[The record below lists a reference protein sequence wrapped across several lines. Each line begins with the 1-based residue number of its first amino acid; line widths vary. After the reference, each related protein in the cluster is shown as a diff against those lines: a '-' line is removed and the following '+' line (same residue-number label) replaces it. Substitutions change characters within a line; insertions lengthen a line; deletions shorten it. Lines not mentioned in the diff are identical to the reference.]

1 MERLV
6 ENPAKLTFRAFASP
20 TTRAGTAAAPTHHW
34 TADQLQSGWTRLAE
48 NSIITLRSPWLN
60 YSSLDEIHSLVI
72 SLSAASP
79 TRNFSLHWGDSPE
92 VTPLVLGRNHR
103 ALQAGASNTLLVMGQ
118 DIAGTQE
125 LDPVAG
131 YPAPRY
137 FFLRFESEN
146 AAALPFESIQILS
159 QSALLA
165 LEPHGLTR
173 HDAQG
178 HLRDALYTAMP
189 GEISY
194 RANLSALSSPSDLSF
209 GVRSLLRG
217 TTVRYTLQ
225 AGDARTATPFFDQTL
240 QEDGAWHDFRVPL
253 PLVSRE
259 TTITFRAESSAPG
272 NTAYWANPRIIPK
285 EQAPKTNVILFL
297 ADALRADR
305 LGFHGYPK
313 PVSPFLDQLAERGV
327 VFLNSYTAASWTK
340 PSAAS
345 LLTSLYPQT
354 HGVGLRS
361 NTDALPATVRTLQQ
375 HLRAN
380 GYVSAHLS
388 ANPLGSTLSGLDRGF
403 DSAFMPRFF
412 EADGGRA
419 PKIRSDALVNKAL
432 AWIAEHQNEP
442 FFLYIH
448 AMDTHTPYL
457 ARVAADS
464 VAADSAA
471 ALYDAELL
479 FSDQQIRRLHEHLA
493 ARGLSERTLFVFTS
507 DHGEAFGEHGQT
519 GHGLSVYQEEIRVP
533 LLMAHRGSLKPERVE
548 EGATLLDVMPAVLS
562 HLAIPLEAAAQGVN
576 ILSAQERRRDR
587 LIVAGKYTFPESNPS
602 EREVLAAMQGNWKLI
617 ARMPLSAQAPTL
629 ELYDLAADPLER
641 NNLAAAQP
649 ERTNS
654 MYAELMQFLAEQEK
668 SRGEFV
674 RSHAAENAGLDA
686 ESGPPP
692 RTLSQDMLERLRSL
706 GYVK

>member
-1 MERLV
+1 
-6 ENPAKLTFRAFASP
+6 
-20 TTRAGTAAAPTHHW
+20 
-34 TADQLQSGWTRLAE
+34 
-48 NSIITLRSPWLN
+48 
-60 YSSLDEIHSLVI
+60 
-72 SLSAASP
+72 
-79 TRNFSLHWGDSPE
+79 
-92 VTPLVLGRNHR
+92 
-103 ALQAGASNTLLVMGQ
+103 
-118 DIAGTQE
+118 
-125 LDPVAG
+125 LDPAAG

-137 FFLRFESEN
+137 FFLRFESGK
-146 AAALPFESIQILS
+146 ADALPFESIQILS

-178 HLRDALYTAMP
+178 HLRDALYSTIP

-194 RANLSALSSPSDLSF
+194 RTSLPSPSELSF

-217 TTVRYTLQ
+217 TTVRYTLLL
-225 AGDARTATPFFDQTL
+225 GDGRATTIFDQTL
-240 QEDGAWHDFRVPL
+240 QEDGAWHDLRVPL
-253 PLVSRE
+253 PLASGE
-259 TTITFRAESSAPG
+259 TMITFRAESSAPG

-285 EQAPKTNVILFL
+285 EQARKTNVILFV

-313 PVSPFLDQLAERGV
+313 AVSPFLDHLAESGV
-327 VFLNSYTAASWTK
+327 VFLNSYSAASWTK

-361 NTDALPATVRTLQQ
+361 NTDALPATVRTLQE

-388 ANPLGSTLSGLDRGF
+388 ANPLGSTLSGLDQGF
-403 DSAFMPRFF
+403 DSTFTARFF
-412 EADGGRA
+412 EAAGDRP

-432 AWIAEHQNEP
+432 TWIDEHQSEP

-457 ARVAADS
+457 AGGD
-464 VAADSAA
+464 ADSAA
-471 ALYDAELL
+471 ADSAGADYAGARYDAEVR
-479 FSDQQIRRLHEHLA
+479 FSDAQIRRLHEHLA
-493 ARGLSERTLFVFTS
+493 ARSLAERTLFVFTA

-519 GHGLSVYQEEIRVP
+519 GHGVSVYQEEIRVP
-533 LLMAHRGSLKPERVE
+533 LLMAQRGHLEPKRVE
-548 EGATLLDVMPAVLS
+548 EAVTLLDVMPAILG
-562 HLAIPLEAAAQGVN
+562 HLAIPPETTAQGVN
-576 ILSAQERRRDR
+576 ILSAAERSRDR
-587 LIVAGKYTFPESNPS
+587 LVVSGKYTFPEASPS
-602 EREVLAAMQGNWKLI
+602 QRELLAAMQGNWKLI
-617 ARMPLSAQAPTL
+617 ARMPLSAEAPVL

-649 ERTNS
+649 ERTNG
-654 MYAELMQFLAEQEK
+654 MHAALLQFLAEQEK
-668 SRGEFV
+668 SRGDFV
-674 RSHAAENAGLDA
+674 RSHEAEKSGQGAEYGLQQ
-686 ESGPPP
+686 
-692 RTLSQDMLERLRSL
+692 RTLPHDIWERLRSL

>member
-6 ENPAKLTFRAFASP
+6 ENPAQLTLRAFASP
-20 TTRAGTAAAPTHHW
+20 TPRAGTPAAPTYHW
-34 TADQLQSGWTRLAE
+34 TAEQLQSDWTRSME
-48 NSIITLRSPWLN
+48 KRVVTLRSPRLD
-60 YSSLDEIHSLVI
+60 YSSLDEIHSVVI
-72 SLSAASP
+72 SLSAASAI
-79 TRNFSLHWGDSPE
+79 RNFSLHWSDGTE
-92 VTPLVLGRNHR
+92 LTPLVLGRNHR
-103 ALQAGASNTLLVMGQ
+103 ALRAGTDSDLIVLGQ

-137 FFLRFESEN
+137 FFLRFEFGK
-146 AAALPFESIQILS
+146 ADALPFESIQILS

-178 HLRDALYTAMP
+178 HLRDALYTAIP

-194 RANLSALSSPSDLSF
+194 RTSLSLPPSDLAF

-253 PLVSRE
+253 PLASGE

-285 EQAPKTNVILFL
+285 EQAQARKTNVILFL

-305 LGFHGYPK
+305 LGFYGYEK
-313 PVSPFLDQLAERGV
+313 PVSPFLDQLAESGV
-327 VFLNSYTAASWTK
+327 VFLNSYSAASWTK

-361 NTDALPATVRTLQQ
+361 NTDALPATVHTLQE

-403 DSAFMPRFF
+403 DSTFTPRFF
-412 EADGGRA
+412 EAAKDRA
-419 PKIRSDALVNKAL
+419 PKIRSDALVDRTL
-432 AWIAEHQNEP
+432 AWIDEHQGEP

-464 VAADSAA
+464 AAADNAA
-471 ALYDAELL
+471 ARYDAEVR
-479 FSDQQIRRLHEHLA
+479 FSDTQIRRLHEHLA
-493 ARGLSERTLFVFTS
+493 ARGLADRTLFVFTS
-507 DHGEAFGEHGQT
+507 DHGEAFGEHGQA
-519 GHGLSVYQEEIRVP
+519 GHGVSVYQEEIRVP
-533 LLMAHRGSLKPERVE
+533 LLMAHRGSLQPERVE
-548 EGATLLDVMPAVLS
+548 EAVTLIDVMPAILG
-562 HLAIPLEAAAQGVN
+562 HLRMPLEATAQGVN

-587 LIVAGKYTFPESNPS
+587 LIVAGKYTFPEANPS
-602 EREVLAAMQGNWKLI
+602 EREVLAAMQSNWKLI
-617 ARMPLSAQAPTL
+617 ARMPLSAEAPIL

-649 ERTNS
+649 ERTS
-654 MYAELMQFLAEQEK
+654 GMYAGLLRFLAEQEK
-668 SRGEFV
+668 SRGEFAG
-674 RSHAAENAGLDA
+674 SHEAENARPGA
-686 ESGPPP
+686 EAGPRP
-692 RTLSQDMLERLRSL
+692 RTLPQDMLEQLRSL

>member
-6 ENPAKLTFRAFASP
+6 ENPAKLTFRIFRSP
-20 TTRAGTAAAPTHHW
+20 ARRAGGSFAPTYHW
-34 TADQLQSGWTRLAE
+34 TADQLQSGWRRLAE

-79 TRNFSLHWGDSPE
+79 TRNFSLHWSDTPE
-92 VTPLVLGRNHR
+92 MTPLVLGRNHR

-125 LDPVAG
+125 LGPVSG
-131 YPAPRY
+131 APRY

-146 AAALPFESIQILS
+146 AAALPFASIQILS

-240 QEDGAWHDFRVPL
+240 QEDGAWQDFRVPL
-253 PLVSRE
+253 PLVSGE

-313 PVSPFLDQLAERGV
+313 PVSPFLDRLAESGV

-361 NTDALPATVRTLQQ
+361 NTDTLPATVRTLQQ

-403 DSAFMPRFF
+403 DSTFMPRFF

-448 AMDTHTPYL
+448 AIDTHTPYL

-464 VAADSAA
+464 AAADSAG

-479 FSDQQIRRLHEHLA
+479 FSDQQIRRLNEHLA

-519 GHGLSVYQEEIRVP
+519 GHGLSAYQEEIRVP

-548 EGATLLDVMPAVLS
+548 EGVTLLDVMPAVLS

-587 LIVAGKYTFPESNPS
+587 LIVAGKYTFPESSPS
-602 EREVLAAMQGNWKLI
+602 EREALAAMQGNWKLI

-641 NNLAAAQP
+641 NNLAAAQQ

-654 MYAELMQFLAEQEK
+654 MYAKLLQFLEEQEK

-674 RSHAAENAGLDA
+674 RSHAAENAGRDA